1 MKEVILDAQARTVGS
16 KGDLAFLR
24 KSGKIPAIFYGKG
37 IKPEAIAVSS
47 KVFVSIM
54 EANGANVIINLNF
67 KDGKKAAIVKSLDR
81 DFLTQHTIHID
92 FHAISLEDKI
102 EVLVPVHIAGVADGV
117 RNFGGVMEF
126 IVREV
131 KVEAIPRNIPQKISV
146 DVKALRIGQGITVAD
161 LPELD
166 GVKYVQ
172 DSSTL
177 IVHVIAVAAVFEEE
191 KPEAMAGGTATVVQP
206 EVIISKGK
214 KDKEV
219 EEAEKGT
226 SVASPTTATGGTKK

>member
-1 MKEVILDAQARTVGS
+1 VKEVILDAQARVARS
-16 KGDLAFLR
+16 KGDLAILR

-37 IKPEAIAVSS
+37 INPEAITVNS
-47 KVFVSIM
+47 KNFVSII
-54 EANGANVIINLNF
+54 EANGANVIIDLNF

-81 DFLTQHTIHID
+81 DILTQHLIHID

-102 EVLVPVHIAGVADGV
+102 EVLVPVHIDGVADGV
-117 RNFGGVMEF
+117 KNFGGVMEF

-131 KVEAIPRNIPQKISV
+131 KVEALPRNIPQKISV
-146 DVKALRIGQGITVAD
+146 DVKSLGIGQRMTVAD
-161 LPELD
+161 LPKLD

-177 IVHVIAVAAVFEEE
+177 IVHIIAVVVAEEE
-191 KPEAMAGGTATVVQP
+191 KTVAVAEETAVVQP
-206 EVIISKGK
+206 EVISKGK

-219 EEAEKGT
+219 EEAEKSKAVT
-226 SVASPTTATGGTKK
+226 SPDVVPSGAKK

>member
-1 MKEVILDAQARTVGS
+1 MKEVTLDAQARTVGS
-16 KGDLAFLR
+16 KGYLAFLR

-54 EANGANVIINLNF
+54 EANGANVIIDLNF
-67 KDGKKAAIVKSLDR
+67 KDGKKAAILKSLDR
-81 DFLTQHTIHID
+81 DFLTQHPIHID

-117 RNFGGVMEF
+117 KNFGGVMEF

-177 IVHVIAVAAVFEEE
+177 IVHVIAVAVEEE
-191 KPEAMAGGTATVVQP
+191 KPEAMAEGTATVVQP
-206 EVIISKGK
+206 EIISKGK
-214 KDKEV
+214 KD
-219 EEAEKGT
+219 EEDEKGT
-226 SVASPTTATGGTKK
+226 AVASPATVAGGTKK